1 VERKESP
8 EISIATA
15 WRRAVRRRL
24 LDWYGR
30 ARRDL
35 PWRRDR
41 DPYRIWV
48 SEIMLQQTRAAAA
61 APYYV
66 RFLERF
72 PDVASLAAAAEPEVL
87 AAWSGLG
94 YYSRARNLHRAAR
107 ALAAAGDFPRD
118 VAALRRL
125 PGVGDYTAA
134 AIASIAFG
142 LPHAAIDGNVLRVLS
157 RLVAER
163 GNIGAAGIRR
173 RLSLAAEKLLDR
185 EHPGEFNQALMEL
198 GATVCLPRR
207 PRCEV
212 CPLTR
217 YCEARRR
224 GIEDELPVKEPRGAS
239 RRIDKTLLVIFR
251 NGRLLLR
258 RRPDGDRR
266 LGGFWEL
273 PELEQVPG
281 VRLAGARGVVQH
293 SITNHHYR
301 LKVVA
306 AAAAR
311 APRGFR
317 WVSQAQLERLPL
329 TTASRKALRLY
340 FAGES
345 H

>member
-1 VERKESP
+1 MVSKTREDLP
-8 EISIATA
+8 EPETPVTT
-15 WRRAVRRRL
+15 VRRLCGISSEMFLRL
-24 LDWYGR
+24 W
-30 ARRDL
+30 
-35 PWRRDR
+35 
-41 DPYRIWV
+41 
-48 SEIMLQQTRAAAA
+48 TRA
-61 APYYV
+61 
-66 RFLERF
+66 
-72 PDVASLAAAAEPEVL
+72 
-87 AAWSGLG
+87 
-94 YYSRARNLHRAAR
+94 
-107 ALAAAGDFPRD
+107 PRI
-118 VAALRRL
+118 L
-125 PGVGDYTAA
+125 
-134 AIASIAFG
+134 
-142 LPHAAIDGNVLRVLS
+142 
-157 RLVAER
+157 
-163 GNIGAAGIRR
+163 
-173 RLSLAAEKLLDR
+173 
-185 EHPGEFNQALMEL
+185 
-198 GATVCLPRR
+198 CLPRR

>member
-1 VERKESP
+1 MVRKESP

-24 LDWYGR
+24 LDWYER
-30 ARRDL
+30 ARREL
-35 PWRRDR
+35 PWRGHR

-61 APYYV
+61 APYFE
-66 RFLERF
+66 RFLARF

-94 YYSRARNLHRAAR
+94 YYWRARNLHRAAR
-107 ALAAAGDFPRD
+107 AIAAAGEFPRD
-118 VAALRRL
+118 YAALRRL

-142 LPHAAIDGNVLRVLS
+142 LPHAAVDGNVLRVFS
-157 RLVAER
+157 RLMAER
-163 GNIGAAGIRR
+163 GDLGAPRTRR
-173 RLSLAAEKLLDR
+173 RLNLAAEKLLDR

-207 PRCEV
+207 PRCEA
-212 CPLTR
+212 CPLMR

-224 GIEDELPVKEPRGAS
+224 GIEGELPVKEPRS
-239 RRIDKTLLVIFR
+239 SPERIEKTLLVIFR
-251 NGRLLLR
+251 GDRLLLR

-266 LGGFWEL
+266 LAGFWEL
-273 PELEQVPG
+273 PELEQVPRA
-281 VRLAGARGVVQH
+281 RLAGACGVVRH
-293 SITNHHYR
+293 SITNHSYR

-306 AAAAR
+306 AATGR

-317 WVSQAQLERLPL
+317 WVSKAQLERLPL
-329 TTASRKALRLY
+329 TTATRKALRLY